1 MRGEDDLASPYRHQP
16 HDRFPARAVEHAE
29 AEIERPEAVAV
40 AGGKI
45 EMPFL
50 GPALVGRKV
59 VVDPERR
66 AQPAGAAREGA
77 QAVVGDREQL
87 GRAPVA
93 GEREM
98 GHGLAQLGL
107 LVRMVD
113 QVGLVDDVDQMAR
126 FGDAP
131 EHPVDAEAQ
140 FPFAAAQRAAQQQI
154 GFAQIAMGAGRVGG
168 VVAEERRQGE
178 TGRPGDLEIE
188 FGLGD
193 QPGVI
198 AALAVMGGGLREPAA
213 LHRHTPGKLVLGGRG
228 LRPGDDGEKQGRQP
242 DRKPDVAGPR
252 PPECSAA
259 CPPNYGG
266 PRHQRT
272 RFRPVRV
279 NSRALRSA
287 PKL

>member
-1 MRGEDDLASPYRHQP
+1 
-16 HDRFPARAVEHAE
+16 
-29 AEIERPEAVAV
+29 
-40 AGGKI
+40 
-45 EMPFL
+45 
-50 GPALVGRKV
+50 
-59 VVDPERR
+59 
-66 AQPAGAAREGA
+66 
-77 QAVVGDREQL
+77 
-87 GRAPVA
+87 
-93 GEREM
+93 M

-178 TGRPGDLEIE
+178 AGRPGDLEIE

-198 AALAVMGGGLREPAA
+198 GTLAVMGGGLREPAA

-228 LRPGDDGEKQGRQP
+228 VRPDDGEKQGRQP
-242 DRKPDVAGPR
+242 DRQRGRKPDVDGPR

-259 CPPNYGG
+259 RPPVYGG

-279 NSRALRSA
+279 NSRASRSA